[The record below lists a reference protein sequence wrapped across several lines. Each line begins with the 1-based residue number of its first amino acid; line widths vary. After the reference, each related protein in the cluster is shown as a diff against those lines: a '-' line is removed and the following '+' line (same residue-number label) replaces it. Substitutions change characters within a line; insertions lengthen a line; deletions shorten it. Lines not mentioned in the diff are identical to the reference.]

1 MSESTANPILEQ
13 FGLDRLNDRQKLEV
27 IAALQN
33 TMTEGYP
40 NEEWPQWMCDLI
52 DERLA
57 EPYDPK
63 DCMTLEEFRA
73 RLHAQRTP

>member
-1 MSESTANPILEQ
+1 MSTATTNPILERY
-13 FGLDRLNDRQKLEV
+13 GLDKLSDEEKYEV
-27 IAALQN
+27 ADALRASIPV
-33 TMTEGYP
+33 EYP
-40 NEEWPQWMCDLI
+40 NEEWPQWLCDFI

-73 RLHAQRTP
+73 RLHAQRTK

>member
-1 MSESTANPILEQ
+1 MSVATANEVLERY
-13 FGLDRLNDRQKLEV
+13 GLECLSHEEQRKVAD
-27 IAALQN
+27 ALQAN
-33 TMTEGYP
+33 LTVEYP
-40 NEEWPQWMCDLI
+40 NDEWPQWLCDLI

-73 RLHAQRTP
+73 RLHAQRT